1 MLRLLPLLL
10 LLSATPAWGAT
21 SLFGREA
28 QPAPGS
34 GSDTTVLILYEPGD
48 DPEAALARVRASW
61 RAQKGRFA
69 LELAEFQPVTGLLP
83 PEQRLF
89 LLGPAR
95 SLPCTQEF
103 PVTSE
108 AFTNM
113 VRQGTRSLAWLEF
126 DRVGVTLA
134 MASGSLPCLSGV
146 AERPALSRYH
156 LLRGVSAY
164 YSQGSKAA
172 RDEFRRGLLVSPF
185 LQWDSDHP
193 PDAEPAFR
201 EAVSDALRTGR
212 GMLAISPG
220 VVTEGNLW
228 INGEA
233 VDPRTRTRDLFAGL
247 HLLQW
252 GTSDR
257 FVTLHTPVEAGQGIG
272 LAHRTDLLLALV
284 TREADRL
291 TELWIADRLDTEA
304 RQGGFDEVV
313 VAAPTAELVLFHRY
327 EPGQGSW
334 QEARAEAL
342 RAQIERGRRL
352 RTQGLAIGL
361 GGVAV
366 TLLGMGMTW
375 AGLVNGLDRPA
386 EALSATVGLVLVG
399 VGGTGVLIGIPLLA
413 RGTKMARG
421 RDRAEFLRY
430 RALARD
436 GREGE
441 PESPPAGPKE
451 QGPSIVD

>member
-1 MLRLLPLLL
+1 MFRLLPLLL
-10 LLSATPAWGAT
+10 LLIATPARGASSLFDVDGEPAASGAT
-21 SLFGREA
+21 TLVLF
-28 QPAPGS
+28 
-34 GSDTTVLILYEPGD
+34 DVGD
-48 DPEAALARVRASW
+48 DPEAALALARASW

-69 LELAEFQPVTGLLP
+69 LRLAEFQPLPGLVP
-83 PEQRLF
+83 TERRLF
-89 LLGPAR
+89 LLGSAR
-95 SLPCTQEF
+95 AVPCGQEF

-113 VRQGTRSLAWLEF
+113 VRQGASSLAWLEF
-126 DRVGVTLA
+126 DQVQMTLELA
-134 MASGSLPCLSGV
+134 AESLPCLDGV

-164 YSQGSKAA
+164 FAQGSKAA

-185 LQWDSDHP
+185 LQWDSDYP

-212 GMLAISPG
+212 GLLSISPG

-228 INGEA
+228 INGES

-257 FVTLHTPVEAGQGIG
+257 FATLQIPVGEGQAIG
-272 LAHRTDLLLALV
+272 LAHRTDLLQALV
-284 TREADRL
+284 SRDADRL
-291 TELWIADRLDTEA
+291 TEAWIADRLDAEA
-304 RQGGFDEVV
+304 RAGSFTEVV
-313 VAAPTAELVLFHRY
+313 VAAPVAELVLFHRY
-327 EPGQGSW
+327 DPRTRSW
-334 QEARAEAL
+334 DEARAEAL
-342 RAQIERGRRL
+342 RAQIERGRRM
-352 RTQGLAIGL
+352 RTQGLVIAL
-361 GGVAV
+361 GGAAV

-375 AGLVNGLDRPA
+375 AGLVNELSRPA

-399 VGGTGVLIGIPLLA
+399 VGGTGVLIGVPVFA
-413 RGTKMARG
+413 RGAKMARG

-430 RALARD
+430 RSLAKSQA
-436 GREGE
+436 
-441 PESPPAGPKE
+441 ESGSPATGPKE
-451 QGPSIVD
+451 TDVSPVE